1 MINEESNI
9 AFQILIIS
17 LSLLFSAFFSGMEI
31 AFVSSN
37 KLKLEL
43 DKKQSSSFSKI
54 IDIFNRKQGE
64 YIATMLVGNNIS
76 LVIYGIVMAVIL
88 RNPISYLIGENEA
101 LILLVQTIISTIIIL
116 FTAEFL
122 PKTIFRNHPNKALKI
137 FIFPVFLMYIILWPI
152 TKFTMLLSNSLL
164 KNILKIDIENEDSN
178 PVFVKA
184 DIDHLVAN
192 LNHEVEDEEIDNDI
206 KLFQNALDFSDVKI
220 RECIIPRTEVVA
232 IEINESDL
240 DKIKQLFIESG
251 FSKILVFDDTIDNI
265 IGYIHNSD
273 LFKKPKDLNSIIRNV
288 IIAPETMPANKLL
301 QEFSRE
307 NRSLAVVV
315 DEFGGTAGIVTL
327 EDIMEEIFGEI
338 EDEYDTSQFTDK
350 KISETEFVLSGR
362 LEIDFLNE
370 KYSLNLLESDEYET
384 IAGWILFHYENIPKL
399 NQVIEIEQFS
409 VKILEVTSIK
419 IDLINLVVN
428 EEK

>member
-1 MINEESNI
+1 MIVYLLL
-9 AFQILIIS
+9 ILLTL
-17 LSLLFSAFFSGMEI
+17 LSSAFFSGMEI

-43 DKKQSSSFSKI
+43 DKKQDNNFSKI
-54 IDIFNRKQGE
+54 IEIFNKKPGE

-76 LVIYGIVMAVIL
+76 LVVYGIVMAIILRPTIVNIFGNNEAVIL
-88 RNPISYLIGENEA
+88 
-101 LILLVQTIISTIIIL
+101 LLQTIISTIIIL

-122 PKTIFRNHPNKALKI
+122 PKTLFRNSPNRALKV
-137 FIFPVFLMYIILWPI
+137 FIIPVFVMYILLWPI
-152 TKFTMLLSNSLL
+152 TKITMFFSDILLN
-164 KNILKIDIENEDSN
+164 NILKIDTNAEHKN

-184 DIDHLVAN
+184 DIDHLVSN
-192 LNHEVEDEEIDNDI
+192 ISNEDEKEEVDNDI

-220 RECIIPRTEVVA
+220 RECIIPRTEIVA
-232 IEINESDL
+232 IDVNDFDL
-240 DKIKQLFIESG
+240 EKIKQLFIESG
-251 FSKILVFDDTIDNI
+251 FSKILVYDDTIDNI

-273 LFKKPKDLNSIIRNV
+273 LFKKPKNLKTIIRNV

-301 QEFSRE
+301 KEFSNE

-338 EDEYDTSQFTDK
+338 EDEYDTSQFIDK
-350 KISETEFVLSGR
+350 KISDNEYILSGR

-370 KYSLNLLESDEYET
+370 KYSLNLPETDDYET
-384 IAGWILFHYENIPKL
+384 IAGWILYHYEDIPKL
-399 NQVIEIEQFS
+399 NQVIEIENFS
-409 VKILEVTSIK
+409 VKILEASNIK
-419 IDLINLVVN
+419 IELINLRIN
-428 EEK
+428 EE

>member
-1 MINEESNI
+1 MIVYLLL
-9 AFQILIIS
+9 ILLTL
-17 LSLLFSAFFSGMEI
+17 LSSAFFSGMEI

-43 DKKQSSSFSKI
+43 DKKQDNNFSKI
-54 IDIFNRKQGE
+54 IEIFNKKPGE

-76 LVIYGIVMAVIL
+76 LVVYGIVMAIILRPTIVNIFGNNEAVIL
-88 RNPISYLIGENEA
+88 
-101 LILLVQTIISTIIIL
+101 LLQTIISTIIIL

-122 PKTIFRNHPNKALKI
+122 PKTLFRNSPNRALKV
-137 FIFPVFLMYIILWPI
+137 FIIPVFVMYILLWPI
-152 TKFTMLLSNSLL
+152 TKITMFFSDILLN
-164 KNILKIDIENEDSN
+164 NILKIDTNAEHKN

-184 DIDHLVAN
+184 DIDHLVSN
-192 LNHEVEDEEIDNDI
+192 ISNEDEKEEVDNDI

-220 RECIIPRTEVVA
+220 RECIIPRTEIVA
-232 IEINESDL
+232 IDVNDFDL
-240 DKIKQLFIESG
+240 EKIKQLFIESG
-251 FSKILVFDDTIDNI
+251 FSKILVYDDTIDNI

-273 LFKKPKDLNSIIRNV
+273 LFKKPKNLKTIIRNV

-301 QEFSRE
+301 KEFSNE

-338 EDEYDTSQFTDK
+338 EDEYDTSQFIDK
-350 KISETEFVLSGR
+350 KISDNEYILSGR

-370 KYSLNLLESDEYET
+370 KYSLNLPETDDYET
-384 IAGWILFHYENIPKL
+384 IAGWILFHYEDIPKL
-399 NQVIEIEQFS
+399 NQVIEIENFS
-409 VKILEVTSIK
+409 VKILEASNIK
-419 IDLINLVVN
+419 IELINLRIN
-428 EEK
+428 EE

>member
-1 MINEESNI
+1 MII
-9 AFQILIIS
+9 YLLLILLTL
-17 LSLLFSAFFSGMEI
+17 LSSAFFSGMEI

-43 DKKQSSSFSKI
+43 DKKQDDTFSKI
-54 IDIFNRKQGE
+54 INIFNKKPGE

-76 LVIYGIVMAVIL
+76 LVVYGIVMAIIL
-88 RNPISYLIGENEA
+88 RPAIINIFGKNEA
-101 LILLVQTIISTIIIL
+101 IILLLQTIISTIIIL

-122 PKTIFRNHPNKALKI
+122 PKTLFRNSPNRALKV
-137 FIFPVFLMYIILWPI
+137 FIIPVFLIYILLWPVTKI
-152 TKFTMLLSNSLL
+152 TIFFSDILLN
-164 KNILKIDIENEDSN
+164 NILKMDTNTEHKN

-184 DIDHLVAN
+184 DIDHLVSN
-192 LNHEVEDEEIDNDI
+192 VSNEDEKEEIDNDI

-220 RECIIPRTEVVA
+220 RECIIPRTEIIA
-232 IEINESDL
+232 IDVNDFDL
-240 DKIKQLFIESG
+240 EKIKQLFIESG
-251 FSKILVFDDTIDNI
+251 FSKILVFDDSIDNI

-273 LFKKPKDLNSIIRNV
+273 LFKKPDNLKSIIRNV

-301 QEFSRE
+301 KEFSNE

-338 EDEYDTSQFTDK
+338 EDEYDTSQFIDK
-350 KISETEFVLSGR
+350 KISDNEYILSGR

-370 KYSLNLLESDEYET
+370 KYALNLPETDDYET
-384 IAGWILFHYENIPKL
+384 IAGWILYHYEDIPKL
-399 NQVIEIEQFS
+399 NQVIEIENFS
-409 VKILEVTSIK
+409 VKILEVSNIK
-419 IDLINLVVN
+419 IELINLSLN
-428 EEK
+428 